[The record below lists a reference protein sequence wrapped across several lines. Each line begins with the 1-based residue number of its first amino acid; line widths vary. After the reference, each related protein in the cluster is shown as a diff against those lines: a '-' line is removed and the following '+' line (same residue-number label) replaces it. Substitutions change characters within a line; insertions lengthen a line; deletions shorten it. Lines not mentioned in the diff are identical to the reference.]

1 MTRLQRWISCI
12 LIYTIFAAVYPVT
25 VTAQTATDSV
35 NPEKFIS
42 NGGYSV
48 ITPKGKLQYLEKK
61 LFIPASTIKIVT
73 SLAALEL
80 LGPDYR
86 FETYFYIDRSR
97 NLYIRGSGDPFLTS
111 ENILK
116 ISKQLMKSAGREFKS
131 LYLDDSSF
139 NLQAQVA
146 EKANTLNPYDA
157 PNGALAVNFNSLP
170 IEVTDSGTILPG
182 EAQTPFLPIMKK
194 AAGLNLKPGF
204 HRLNIDKV
212 FPPAPLSS
220 SLKYTGELITA
231 VFAKSGIHFSR
242 GFAKTEIS
250 KELIDRVKITPVYTY
265 RSTKTMANMVEAC
278 LKYSNNF
285 VANQLFLKLGL
296 ELEGEPATWQKSRKV
311 MRSFLTSRLDLK
323 SKQVVITE
331 GSGLSRDNRIS
342 PEGMLRVLL
351 GFKPYADLLQVNG
364 RAMVKSGT
372 LDGVYSYAGY
382 LTQQS
387 RLDPFVILLNQKINN
402 RDKILNLF
410 KKMHHSDYL
419 STK

>member
-204 HRLNIDKV
+204 HRLNID
-212 FPPAPLSS
+212 
-220 SLKYTGELITA
+220 
-231 VFAKSGIHFSR
+231 
-242 GFAKTEIS
+242 
-250 KELIDRVKITPVYTY
+250 
-265 RSTKTMANMVEAC
+265 
-278 LKYSNNF
+278 
-285 VANQLFLKLGL
+285 
-296 ELEGEPATWQKSRKV
+296 
-311 MRSFLTSRLDLK
+311 
-323 SKQVVITE
+323 
-331 GSGLSRDNRIS
+331 
-342 PEGMLRVLL
+342 
-351 GFKPYADLLQVNG
+351 
-364 RAMVKSGT
+364 
-372 LDGVYSYAGY
+372 
-382 LTQQS
+382 
-387 RLDPFVILLNQKINN
+387 
-402 RDKILNLF
+402 
-410 KKMHHSDYL
+410 
-419 STK
+419 